1 MGTPK
6 GVADHPDRDLM
17 ESMWSEGL
25 RAADIVKHLNSKGIT
40 APKRETL
47 ARFGQRYWS
56 TTRVTVEADMSDLG
70 EVIETAQQHGTVKAV
85 KSVQSEG
92 TVWRK
97 QDGEDV
103 ELPTSSTRHTIDF
116 IPTLATESFEVEAR
130 PLNVYKPKVKSGTA
144 KPAGYEL
151 VISLPDTQ
159 MGFFRGT
166 DGTMHPI
173 HDEAA
178 IDVCMQIIAFL
189 EQSEGVDVVVNQGD
203 DLDFAEFSSHRS
215 TPGYL
220 NLLNENLSR
229 HKSHHTQQR
238 AITPDARIV
247 QLFGNHEARIEKFIA
262 DKAPQLMGL
271 TQVGSDEPVLS
282 IPFLCGY
289 DDNNIEYSHNYPQG
303 VFWHNEFLKFV
314 HGTATSGV
322 PGGAAGKSI
331 GQAPGVSVIY
341 GHDHYQAVAYDRVRT
356 ATGMRTIVG
365 ASGGTLSRLDGMV
378 PSTTGTIQ
386 PSGKMLANER
396 WTQGMLV
403 IYSEPD
409 GECRH
414 MVEPIIVNDG
424 QAIFRGMEFSA
435 NVDVDGNDL

>member
-1 MGTPK
+1 MT
-6 GVADHPDRDLM
+6 GVASHPEKDLM

-25 RAADIVKHLNSKGIT
+25 RASAIVAELAARGIE
-40 APKRETL
+40 APKKETL
-47 ARFGQRYWS
+47 ARYGQRYFAK
-56 TTRVTVEADMSDLG
+56 TRVTVEADMGDLG
-70 EVIETAQQHGTVKAV
+70 EVIESAQKHGTVKAV

-97 QDGEDV
+97 QDGQDI

-116 IPTLATESFEVEAR
+116 IPNTTTESFKVEAS
-130 PLNVYKPKVKSGTA
+130 PLNVYKTRGTTPST
-144 KPAGYEL
+144 KPSGYEL

-166 DGTMHPI
+166 DGVMRPI

-178 IDVCMQIIAFL
+178 IDVCMQIIAHL
-189 EQSEGVDVVVNQGD
+189 EAHEGVDVIVNQGD

-215 TPGYL
+215 TPGYM

-229 HKSHHTQQR
+229 HKSHHAQER
-238 AITPDARIV
+238 ATAPDARIV

-289 DDNNIEYSHNYPQG
+289 DDNGIEYSHNYPQG